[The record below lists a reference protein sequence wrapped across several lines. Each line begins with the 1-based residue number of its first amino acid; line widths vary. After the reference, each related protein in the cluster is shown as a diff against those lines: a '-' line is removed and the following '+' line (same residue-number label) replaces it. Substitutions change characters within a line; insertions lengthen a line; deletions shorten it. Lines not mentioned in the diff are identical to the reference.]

1 MIDIS
6 KKDKG
11 AVLAALYNNSKAQG
25 MGFMHFDPTPMT
37 PQEGAQVLAR
47 STYVDY
53 LKGRVIKCD
62 LSGDTLRPG
71 LYDRDLGEGAA
82 ARAVATVPDKA

>member
-11 AVLAALYNNSKAQG
+11 AVLAALYNGSRPQG
-25 MGFMHFDPTPMT
+25 MGMLHFDPAPMT
-37 PQEGAQVLAR
+37 PQEGASVLAR

-62 LSGDTLRPG
+62 LSGDTLDPR
-71 LYDRDLGEGAA
+71 LYDRDLGQGAA
-82 ARAVATVPDKA
+82 ARVVATVPDKA